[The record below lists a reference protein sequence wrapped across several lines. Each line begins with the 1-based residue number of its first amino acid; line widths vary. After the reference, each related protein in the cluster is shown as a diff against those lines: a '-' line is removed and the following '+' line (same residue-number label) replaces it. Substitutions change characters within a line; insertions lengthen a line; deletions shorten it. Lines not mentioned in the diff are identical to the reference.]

1 MSVFVR
7 VNAICESRM
16 AQTTSREVPPN
27 VINFV
32 NKFTLLS
39 TLLLLIFYQR
49 INDLLLG
56 SHIIFPYQCLAMFH
70 VYIPNHRRAGSG
82 TRTRIACLEGTNV
95 SQLHHTCILGN
106 FISPYNVCTNVYI
119 LFLYQGLLYNIPNL
133 D

>member
-1 MSVFVR
+1 MFVR

-16 AQTTSREVPPN
+16 AQTTNREAPPN

-70 VYIPNHRRAGSG
+70 VYILIIGEQIAGLEPVMPVWK
-82 TRTRIACLEGTNV
+82 TRVLTNY
-95 SQLHHTCILGN
+95 TIPAYLGN
-106 FISPYNVCTNVYI
+106 FTSPYDIYTNVYI
-119 LFLYQGLLYNIPNL
+119 LFFHQGHLYNVPNL

>member
-39 TLLLLIFYQR
+39 TLLL
-49 INDLLLG
+49 
-56 SHIIFPYQCLAMFH
+56 C
-70 VYIPNHRRAGSG
+70 
-82 TRTRIACLEGTNV
+82 
-95 SQLHHTCILGN
+95 
-106 FISPYNVCTNVYI
+106 
-119 LFLYQGLLYNIPNL
+119 
-133 D
+133 

>member
-1 MSVFVR
+1 
-7 VNAICESRM
+7 M
-16 AQTTSREVPPN
+16 AQTTDREVPPN

-70 VYIPNHRRAGSG
+70 VYIPNHRKAGSG
-82 TRTRIACLEGTNV
+82 ARTRNASVE
-95 SQLHHTCILGN
+95 
-106 FISPYNVCTNVYI
+106 
-119 LFLYQGLLYNIPNL
+119 